1 MASALAASWAWVD
14 RAAADTVVGVAVG
27 TEVLATPV
35 ELEDVR
41 VEAGER
47 VEAATAVAT
56 RGAQV
61 EGGCRGSSRR
71 SCSPER
77 WTRHSRGSVSQ

>member
-1 MASALAASWAWVD
+1 MASALAAAWAWVD
-14 RAAADTVVGVAVG
+14 RAAADTVVGVAAG
-27 TEVLATPV
+27 TEVSATLV

-41 VEAGER
+41 VEVGER

-56 RGAQV
+56 RGGQV

-77 WTRHSRGSVSQ
+77 RTRRSQGRRER